1 MDKSGKKKFGADS
14 IVVGFALFSMFF
26 GAGNVIFP
34 PYLGFGAG
42 TQWVNGFLFYFIA
55 DIGLALFALFTLLKV
70 GGSENITGRIGS
82 VASNILMSAIIL
94 CIGPMVAIPRTAA
107 TTFEMSVAPLISGV
121 SPVIFSVAFFIVVL
135 LLSIRQ
141 SAVIDVVGK
150 VLTPALLIGLLV
162 LIIKGIISPLGSI
175 VNPHVDSSFVIVN
188 GIKSGYQTMDVLV
201 ALAFGIII
209 LKSAQEKG
217 YSDARESSKM
227 IRAAAVIA
235 GVLLLIVYFG
245 LTYLGATSASLF
257 SLGISRAELVI
268 GIVQRLLG
276 KVGLVIFAVVVV
288 IALIIQLFAL
298 AQAKL
303 DLYPA
308 VLEIKR
314 QRDQRHALLHNTG
327 IELCYLAL
335 MHEKPAGSHG
345 VLIENVSLL
354 IRAYMQRPHKKLAVF
369 NGAVAVLHIHRARA
383 QGFDLRSGK
392 LNARLVALKDKVI
405 VEGLA
410 VCRDLLCTRLLRH
423 ISSPAFQYI
432 LIITHFYAR
441 KKYIL

>member
-188 GIKSGYQTMDVLV
+188 GIKSGYQTMDVLA

-257 SLGISRAELVI
+257 SLDISRAELVI
-268 GIVQRLLG
+268 GIVERLLG
-276 KVGLVIFAVVVV
+276 KVGLVIFAVVVALACMTTAV
-288 IALIIQLFAL
+288 ALVSSAASFFEKLTKGRLSYAALVIIICVFSAVISNLGLDRIVAVASPILDIVYPPTLVLIALSWFGDRLSRGVYRWAVIGAL
-298 AQAKL
+298 IASVL
-303 DLYPA
+303 STLSLYGVSVPIVNTLPLASLGLGWIVPA
-308 VLEIKR
+308 
-314 QRDQRHALLHNTG
+314 AGFG
-327 IELCYLAL
+327 I
-335 MHEKPAGSHG
+335 
-345 VLIENVSLL
+345 V
-354 IRAYMQRPHKKLAVF
+354 AYVISR
-369 NGAVAVLHIHRARA
+369 
-383 QGFDLRSGK
+383 LRK
-392 LNARLVALKDKVI
+392 M
-405 VEGLA
+405 
-410 VCRDLLCTRLLRH
+410 
-423 ISSPAFQYI
+423 
-432 LIITHFYAR
+432 R
-441 KKYIL
+441 KKS

>member
-188 GIKSGYQTMDVLV
+188 GIKSGYQTMDVLA

-268 GIVQRLLG
+268 GIVERLLG
-276 KVGLVIFAVVVV
+276 KVGLVIFAVVVALACMTTAV
-288 IALIIQLFAL
+288 ALVSSAASFFEKLTKGRLSYAVLVIVICVSSAVISNLGLDRIVAVASPILDIVYPPTLVLIALSWFGDRLSRGVYRWAVIGAL
-298 AQAKL
+298 IASVL
-303 DLYPA
+303 STLSLYGVSVPIVNTLPLASLGLGWIVPA
-308 VLEIKR
+308 
-314 QRDQRHALLHNTG
+314 AGFG
-327 IELCYLAL
+327 I
-335 MHEKPAGSHG
+335 
-345 VLIENVSLL
+345 V
-354 IRAYMQRPHKKLAVF
+354 AYVISR
-369 NGAVAVLHIHRARA
+369 
-383 QGFDLRSGK
+383 LRK
-392 LNARLVALKDKVI
+392 M
-405 VEGLA
+405 
-410 VCRDLLCTRLLRH
+410 
-423 ISSPAFQYI
+423 
-432 LIITHFYAR
+432 R
-441 KKYIL
+441 KKS

>member
-188 GIKSGYQTMDVLV
+188 GIKSGYQTMDVLA

-227 IRAAAVIA
+227 IRSAAVIA

-268 GIVQRLLG
+268 GIVERLLG
-276 KVGLVIFAVVVV
+276 KTGLVIFAVVVALACMTTAV
-288 IALIIQLFAL
+288 ALVSSAASFFEKLTKGRLSYAALVIIICVSSAVISNLGLDRIVAVASPILDIVYPPTLVLIALSWFGDRLSRGVYRWAVIGAL
-298 AQAKL
+298 IASVL
-303 DLYPA
+303 STLSLYGVSVPIVNTLPLASLGLGWIVPA
-308 VLEIKR
+308 
-314 QRDQRHALLHNTG
+314 AGFG
-327 IELCYLAL
+327 I
-335 MHEKPAGSHG
+335 
-345 VLIENVSLL
+345 V
-354 IRAYMQRPHKKLAVF
+354 AYVISR
-369 NGAVAVLHIHRARA
+369 
-383 QGFDLRSGK
+383 LRK
-392 LNARLVALKDKVI
+392 M
-405 VEGLA
+405 
-410 VCRDLLCTRLLRH
+410 
-423 ISSPAFQYI
+423 
-432 LIITHFYAR
+432 R
-441 KKYIL
+441 KKS

>member
-188 GIKSGYQTMDVLV
+188 GIKSGYQTMDVLA

-217 YSDARESSKM
+217 YSDGDESSKM
-227 IRAAAVIA
+227 IRTAAVIA
-235 GVLLLIVYFG
+235 GVLLLVVYFG

-276 KVGLVIFAVVVV
+276 KTGLVIFAVVVALACMTTAV
-288 IALIIQLFAL
+288 ALVSSAASFFEKLTKGRLSYATLVIIICVSSAVISNLGLDRIVAVASPILDIVYPPTLVLIALSWFGDRLSRGVYRWAVVGAL
-298 AQAKL
+298 ISSVL
-303 DLYPA
+303 STLSLYGVSVPIVNTLPLASLGLGWIVPA
-308 VLEIKR
+308 
-314 QRDQRHALLHNTG
+314 
-327 IELCYLAL
+327 
-335 MHEKPAGSHG
+335 
-345 VLIENVSLL
+345 
-354 IRAYMQRPHKKLAVF
+354 AVF
-369 NGAVAVLHIHRARA
+369 GIVAYVIGR
-383 QGFDLRSGK
+383 LR
-392 LNARLVALKDKVI
+392 
-405 VEGLA
+405 EM
-410 VCRDLLCTRLLRH
+410 
-423 ISSPAFQYI
+423 
-432 LIITHFYAR
+432 R
-441 KKYIL
+441 KKS

>member
-188 GIKSGYQTMDVLV
+188 GIKSGYQTMDVLA

-268 GIVQRLLG
+268 GIVERLLG
-276 KVGLVIFAVVVV
+276 KVGLVIFAVVVALACMTTAV
-288 IALIIQLFAL
+288 ALVSSAASFFEKLTKGRLSYAALVIIICVFSAVISNLGLDRIVAVASPILDIVYPPTLVLIALSWFGDRLSRGVYRWAVIGAL
-298 AQAKL
+298 IASVL
-303 DLYPA
+303 STLSLYGVSVPIVNTLPLASLGLGWIVPA
-308 VLEIKR
+308 
-314 QRDQRHALLHNTG
+314 AGFG
-327 IELCYLAL
+327 I
-335 MHEKPAGSHG
+335 
-345 VLIENVSLL
+345 V
-354 IRAYMQRPHKKLAVF
+354 AYVISR
-369 NGAVAVLHIHRARA
+369 
-383 QGFDLRSGK
+383 LRK
-392 LNARLVALKDKVI
+392 M
-405 VEGLA
+405 
-410 VCRDLLCTRLLRH
+410 
-423 ISSPAFQYI
+423 
-432 LIITHFYAR
+432 R
-441 KKYIL
+441 KKS

>member
-1 MDKSGKKKFGADS
+1 MDKTGRKKFGADS

-55 DIGLALFALFTLLKV
+55 DIGLALFALFTLLRV

-162 LIIKGIISPLGSI
+162 LIIRGVISPLGP
-175 VNPHVDSSFVIVN
+175 VVDPDVDSSFVIVN
-188 GIKSGYQTMDVLV
+188 GIKSGYQTMDVLA

-217 YSDARESSKM
+217 YSDERESSKM
-227 IRAAAVIA
+227 IGAAAVIA

-257 SLGISRAELVI
+257 SMDISRAELVI

-276 KVGLVIFAVVVV
+276 KTGLVIFAVVVALACMTTAV
-288 IALIIQLFAL
+288 ALVSSAASFFEKLTKGRLSYAVLVTVICVSSAVISNLGLDRIVAVASPILDIVYPPTLVLIALSWFGDRLSRGVYRWAVIGAL
-298 AQAKL
+298 IASVL
-303 DLYPA
+303 STISLYGVSVPIVNTLPLASLGLGWIVPA
-308 VLEIKR
+308 
-314 QRDQRHALLHNTG
+314 
-327 IELCYLAL
+327 
-335 MHEKPAGSHG
+335 
-345 VLIENVSLL
+345 
-354 IRAYMQRPHKKLAVF
+354 AVF
-369 NGAVAVLHIHRARA
+369 G
-383 QGFDLRSGK
+383 
-392 LNARLVALKDKVI
+392 LVAYVI
-405 VEGLA
+405 G
-410 VCRDLLCTRLLRH
+410 RLRKM
-423 ISSPAFQYI
+423 
-432 LIITHFYAR
+432 R
-441 KKYIL
+441 KKSL

>member
-121 SPVIFSVAFFIVVL
+121 SPVVFSVAFFIVVL

-188 GIKSGYQTMDVLV
+188 GIKSGYQTMDVLA

-268 GIVQRLLG
+268 GIVERLLG
-276 KVGLVIFAVVVV
+276 KVGLVIFAVVVALACMTTAV
-288 IALIIQLFAL
+288 ALVSSAASFFEKLTKGRLSYATLVIIICVSSAVISNLGLDRIVAVASPILDIVYPPTLVLIALSWFGDRLSRGVYRWAVIGAL
-298 AQAKL
+298 IASVL
-303 DLYPA
+303 STLSLYGVSVPIVNTLPLASLGLGWIVPA
-308 VLEIKR
+308 
-314 QRDQRHALLHNTG
+314 AGFG
-327 IELCYLAL
+327 I
-335 MHEKPAGSHG
+335 
-345 VLIENVSLL
+345 V
-354 IRAYMQRPHKKLAVF
+354 AYVISR
-369 NGAVAVLHIHRARA
+369 
-383 QGFDLRSGK
+383 LRK
-392 LNARLVALKDKVI
+392 M
-405 VEGLA
+405 
-410 VCRDLLCTRLLRH
+410 
-423 ISSPAFQYI
+423 
-432 LIITHFYAR
+432 R
-441 KKYIL
+441 KKS

>member
-188 GIKSGYQTMDVLV
+188 GIKSGYQTMDVLA

-268 GIVQRLLG
+268 GIVERLLG
-276 KVGLVIFAVVVV
+276 KVGLVIFAVVVALACMTTAV
-288 IALIIQLFAL
+288 ALVSSAASFFEKLTKGGLSYATLVIIICVSSAVISNLGLDRIVAVASPILDIVYPPTLVLIALSWFGDRLSRGVYRWAVIGAL
-298 AQAKL
+298 IASVL
-303 DLYPA
+303 STLSLYGVSVPVVNTLPLASLGLGWIVPA
-308 VLEIKR
+308 
-314 QRDQRHALLHNTG
+314 AGFG
-327 IELCYLAL
+327 I
-335 MHEKPAGSHG
+335 
-345 VLIENVSLL
+345 V
-354 IRAYMQRPHKKLAVF
+354 AYVISR
-369 NGAVAVLHIHRARA
+369 
-383 QGFDLRSGK
+383 LRK
-392 LNARLVALKDKVI
+392 M
-405 VEGLA
+405 
-410 VCRDLLCTRLLRH
+410 
-423 ISSPAFQYI
+423 
-432 LIITHFYAR
+432 R
-441 KKYIL
+441 KKS

>member
-1 MDKSGKKKFGADS
+1 MDKTGRKKFGADS

-162 LIIKGIISPLGSI
+162 LIIRGVISPLGP
-175 VNPHVDSSFVIVN
+175 VVDPDVDSSFVIVN
-188 GIKSGYQTMDVLV
+188 GIKSGYQTMDVLA

-217 YSDARESSKM
+217 YSDERESSKM
-227 IRAAAVIA
+227 IGAAAVIA

-257 SLGISRAELVI
+257 SMDISRAELVI

-276 KVGLVIFAVVVV
+276 KTGLVIFAVVVALACMTTAV
-288 IALIIQLFAL
+288 ALVSSAASFFEKLTKGRLSYAVLVTVICVSSAVISNLGLDRIVAVASPILDIVYPPTLVLIALSWFGDRLSRGVYRWAVIGAL
-298 AQAKL
+298 IASVL
-303 DLYPA
+303 STLSLYGVSVPIVNTLPLASLGLGWIVPA
-308 VLEIKR
+308 
-314 QRDQRHALLHNTG
+314 AGFG
-327 IELCYLAL
+327 I
-335 MHEKPAGSHG
+335 
-345 VLIENVSLL
+345 V
-354 IRAYMQRPHKKLAVF
+354 AYVISR
-369 NGAVAVLHIHRARA
+369 
-383 QGFDLRSGK
+383 LRK
-392 LNARLVALKDKVI
+392 M
-405 VEGLA
+405 
-410 VCRDLLCTRLLRH
+410 
-423 ISSPAFQYI
+423 
-432 LIITHFYAR
+432 R
-441 KKYIL
+441 KKS

>member
-188 GIKSGYQTMDVLV
+188 GIKSGYQTMDVLA

-235 GVLLLIVYFG
+235 GVLLLIVYYG

-257 SLGISRAELVI
+257 SLDISRAELVI
-268 GIVQRLLG
+268 GIVERLLG
-276 KVGLVIFAVVVV
+276 KVGLVIFAVVVALACMTTAV
-288 IALIIQLFAL
+288 ALVSSAASFFEKLTKGRLSYATLVIIICVSSAVISNLGLDRIVAVASPILDIVYPPTLVLIALSWFGDRLSRGVYRWAVIGAL
-298 AQAKL
+298 IASVL
-303 DLYPA
+303 STLSLYGVSVPIVNTLPLASLGLGWIVPA
-308 VLEIKR
+308 
-314 QRDQRHALLHNTG
+314 AGFG
-327 IELCYLAL
+327 I
-335 MHEKPAGSHG
+335 
-345 VLIENVSLL
+345 V
-354 IRAYMQRPHKKLAVF
+354 AYVISR
-369 NGAVAVLHIHRARA
+369 
-383 QGFDLRSGK
+383 LRK
-392 LNARLVALKDKVI
+392 M
-405 VEGLA
+405 
-410 VCRDLLCTRLLRH
+410 
-423 ISSPAFQYI
+423 
-432 LIITHFYAR
+432 R
-441 KKYIL
+441 KKS

>member
-121 SPVIFSVAFFIVVL
+121 SPVVFSVAFFIVVL

-188 GIKSGYQTMDVLV
+188 GIKSGYQTMDVLA

-217 YSDARESSKM
+217 YSDGRESSKM
-227 IRAAAVIA
+227 IRTAAVIA
-235 GVLLLIVYFG
+235 GALLLIVYFG

-257 SLGISRAELVI
+257 SLDISRAELVI
-268 GIVQRLLG
+268 GIVERLLG
-276 KVGLVIFAVVVV
+276 KVGLVIFAVVVALACMTTAV
-288 IALIIQLFAL
+288 ALVSSAASFFEKLTKGRLSYAALVIIICVFSAVISNLGLDRIVAVASPILDIVYPPTLVLIALSWFGDRLSRGVYRWAVIGAL
-298 AQAKL
+298 IASVL
-303 DLYPA
+303 STLSLYGVSVPIVNTLPLASLGLGWIVPA
-308 VLEIKR
+308 
-314 QRDQRHALLHNTG
+314 AGFG
-327 IELCYLAL
+327 I
-335 MHEKPAGSHG
+335 
-345 VLIENVSLL
+345 V
-354 IRAYMQRPHKKLAVF
+354 AYVISR
-369 NGAVAVLHIHRARA
+369 
-383 QGFDLRSGK
+383 LRK
-392 LNARLVALKDKVI
+392 M
-405 VEGLA
+405 
-410 VCRDLLCTRLLRH
+410 
-423 ISSPAFQYI
+423 
-432 LIITHFYAR
+432 R
-441 KKYIL
+441 KKS

>member
-188 GIKSGYQTMDVLV
+188 GIKSGYQTMDVLA

-268 GIVQRLLG
+268 GIVERLLG
-276 KVGLVIFAVVVV
+276 KVGLVIFAVVVALACMTTAV
-288 IALIIQLFAL
+288 ALVSSAASFFEKLTKGRLSYATLVIIICVSSAVISNLGLDRIVAVASPILDIVYPPTLVLIALSWFGDRLSRGVYRWAVIGAL
-298 AQAKL
+298 IASVL
-303 DLYPA
+303 STLSLYGVSVPIVNTLPLASLGLGWIVPA
-308 VLEIKR
+308 
-314 QRDQRHALLHNTG
+314 AGFG
-327 IELCYLAL
+327 I
-335 MHEKPAGSHG
+335 
-345 VLIENVSLL
+345 V
-354 IRAYMQRPHKKLAVF
+354 AYVIGR
-369 NGAVAVLHIHRARA
+369 
-383 QGFDLRSGK
+383 LR
-392 LNARLVALKDKVI
+392 
-405 VEGLA
+405 EM
-410 VCRDLLCTRLLRH
+410 
-423 ISSPAFQYI
+423 
-432 LIITHFYAR
+432 R
-441 KKYIL
+441 KKS